1 MVHRERLTTDA
12 QGEKNIDLTFNW
24 LHSVLDDP
32 SILEEI
38 PNHASIVFLPED
50 DPELCEA
57 NLQMAMNSA
66 RQGRDM
72 YLKHVKGAS
81 QS

>member
-1 MVHRERLTTDA
+1 MLCPNA
-12 QGEKNIDLTFNW
+12 QAEKNIAIAFNW
-24 LHSVLDDP
+24 LQSVLDDP
-32 SILEEI
+32 SILEEF

-72 YLKHVKGAS
+72 YLKHVKTAS
-81 QS
+81 RVQTD